1 MQEVFDIKR
10 FKGFAVLEMFSYD
23 LVKFLLLVFAFIVII
38 MFFIMVFPDIAEGAR
53 KLFTRGN

>member
-1 MQEVFDIKR
+1 
-10 FKGFAVLEMFSYD
+10 MFSYD